1 MAGFRIG
8 DGRKE
13 SICTFFAV
21 YRTDPEDLAHRGK
34 YYITELNLPAFFLCS
49 FFFFLFFEV
58 SRLELRAYTLS
69 HSTSP
74 FCVRYFQDRVS
85 CTICPGWFQTVIL
98 LISASWVARIIG
110 VSHQRQPPAVFCLF
124 VCSVLFWNRDS
135 LNYSYWPL
143 AGIIGV
149 QPHASFSTC
158 FCYHYLASL

>member
-1 MAGFRIG
+1 MKKTKGNDKNMAGFRIG

-34 YYITELNLPAFFLCS
+34 YYITELNLQAFFLCS

-98 LISASWVARIIG
+98 LISAS
-110 VSHQRQPPAVFCLF
+110 
-124 VCSVLFWNRDS
+124 
-135 LNYSYWPL
+135 
-143 AGIIGV
+143 
-149 QPHASFSTC
+149 
-158 FCYHYLASL
+158 